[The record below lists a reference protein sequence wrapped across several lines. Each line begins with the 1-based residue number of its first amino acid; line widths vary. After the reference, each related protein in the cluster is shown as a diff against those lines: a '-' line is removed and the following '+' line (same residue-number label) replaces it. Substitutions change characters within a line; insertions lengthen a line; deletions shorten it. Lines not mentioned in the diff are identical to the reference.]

1 MKTNKRISLMIS
13 VFFALAVFGGC
24 SSGGTEENTT
34 DTYTNNSGDTGNT
47 TGDSGSTTS
56 GNEGTGSAEVAEVA
70 EESANIPASKY
81 VDGIYTGEGTGK
93 KPGIKISVTIEGD
106 KITDIAVVEY
116 NDSDEHFNDV
126 AAEIIPEIISAQSAD
141 VDVISGATMSSE
153 GIIQAV
159 SDALA
164 KAEVK

>member
-1 MKTNKRISLMIS
+1 MGRNKTISLMVS
-13 VFFALAVFGGC
+13 VLFVLAVFGGC
-24 SSGGTEENTT
+24 SSGGTEGNTT
-34 DTYTNNSGDTGNT
+34 DTDTT
-47 TGDSGSTTS
+47 TVDSESTAVVDEGAGGS
-56 GNEGTGSAEVAEVA
+56 EVAEVEEVA
-70 EESANIPASKY
+70 EEPAEEPSNVPASKY
-81 VDGIYTGEGTGK
+81 ADGIYTGEGTGK

-126 AAEIIPEIISAQSAD
+126 AAEIIPEMISAQSAD
-141 VDVISGATMSSE
+141 VDVVSGATMSSE

-159 SDALA
+159 CDALA

>member
-24 SSGGTEENTT
+24 SSGGKEENTT
-34 DTYTNNSGDTGNT
+34 DTYTNNSGDTGNN
-47 TGDSGSTTS
+47 TG
-56 GNEGTGSAEVAEVA
+56 EGTGSAEVAEVA
-70 EESANIPASKY
+70 KEPVSTPPSKY
-81 VDGIYTGEGTGK
+81 EDGVYTGEGTGK

-116 NDSDEHFNDV
+116 NDSDAHFNDV